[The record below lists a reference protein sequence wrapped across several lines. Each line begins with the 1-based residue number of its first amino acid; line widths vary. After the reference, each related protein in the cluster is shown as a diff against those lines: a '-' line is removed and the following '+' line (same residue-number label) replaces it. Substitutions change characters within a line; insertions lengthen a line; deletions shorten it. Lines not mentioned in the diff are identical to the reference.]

1 MSKDIENITREVI
14 KNNKEI
20 HKVDDRLSKELSI
33 IDKDIQNLKKDLKA
47 IGGKV
52 DTILD
57 LLNTLIIVM
66 EDAEDIVAEDD
77 DNEDF
82 ESNEGWLPEINSWE
96 QNRDDDD
103 DEEDI

>member
-1 MSKDIENITREVI
+1 MSRDFDNIAKEVI

-20 HKVDDRLSKELSI
+20 HKVDDKLSKELFL

-47 IGGKV
+47 IGTKV

-66 EDAEDIVAEDD
+66 EDAEDIVAEDND
-77 DNEDF
+77 GEDF
-82 ESNEGWLPEINSWE
+82 ESNEGWLPELNKWE
-96 QNRDDDD
+96 NEQDD
-103 DEEDI
+103 DEDED